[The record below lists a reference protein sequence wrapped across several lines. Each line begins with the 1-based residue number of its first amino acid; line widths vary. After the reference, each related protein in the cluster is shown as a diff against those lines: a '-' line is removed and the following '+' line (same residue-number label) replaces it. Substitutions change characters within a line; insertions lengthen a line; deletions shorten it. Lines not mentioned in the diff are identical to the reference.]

1 MDDRSLARDLSVR
14 TPRRGARAGRRQAAL
29 EEGPSW
35 RKGARVRA
43 ALAAVLWATA
53 CGDDATGPGPVPNR
67 APTVL
72 GPIPAQ
78 TVTVGETATVDA
90 AAHFSDPDGDVLF
103 YVASSSNAG
112 VASVATV
119 GDAGAVSVTG
129 VAKGAASATV
139 AARDAYGLSATL
151 SFSVVVPNQAP
162 VATDS
167 VSDRTVF
174 VGEAISVDLA
184 SKFSDPDGD
193 ALSYAAS
200 SSDTA
205 VASVSVSGYAATVT
219 GVRQGQ
225 ATLTVTAT
233 DADGLSAQLSF
244 AVVVPNQAP
253 VAAGAVPAQSV
264 FVGEATTVDLASRF
278 SDPDGDDLTYA
289 ASSSNARVASVSVA
303 GDAATLTGVRQGRA
317 TLTVTATDAGG
328 LSAELSFAVTVP
340 NRAPVAKT
348 PIQERSVFVGEAF
361 SIDLASHL
369 SDPDGDPLSFA
380 ASSSNVRVA
389 TVSVAGDAAT
399 VTGVRQGRATLTVTA
414 TDGNGLS
421 AKLAFAVTVPNR
433 APVVGGAV
441 PAQSVFVDESIS
453 VDVAPSFSDP
463 DGDPLAYAA
472 SSSNARVV
480 AASVVGDAATLTG
493 VARGQAIVT
502 VAASDPAGLFATLS
516 FAVTVPNRAPVATGA
531 VPAQSVVAGAS
542 VPVDLASRFSDPDG
556 DALSYAASS
565 SDATVASVSV
575 AGDTATATGVRQGRA
590 TLTVTATDGGGL
602 SAELSFAVAV
612 TASATHNDP
621 PVATGF
627 VPVQFVAQGGRVR
640 IEAAALFRD
649 PNGDALAYSAT
660 SSNPAAATVAIEGST
675 AWISGRSSGVT
686 SVRIT
691 ATDPGGLSAHVDFAV
706 TVEGVAGPNQRPVA
720 TAAISELFVATGGT
734 IPLDLASHFS
744 DPDGDPLTYSAS
756 SANVAAASVSV
767 SGSVVSVA
775 GVAEGASDV
784 SVAATDPG
792 GLSAQASFQVT
803 VQANTGTT
811 DPVAISGVSPA
822 TLIEGR
828 TATIAGTGFSTTLG
842 ANRVTLGGRSARVTA
857 ATATSL
863 AFEAPG
869 GDCLPARREE
879 LRVTTGGGSDART
892 VGVAPLTSA
901 ELARLRL
908 SSGEYRWTR
917 AGSGCLHLPGGGVG
931 EEYLIGV
938 VSTSESASSLTG
950 VTLTGAPG
958 DATVAAAVAEAGTST
973 ARWTDAEGVGSFA
986 QGPVQAFSQRP
997 LRSARAP
1004 VGGAPGAFGP
1014 AVADAWTEAR
1024 ARGHSDVMERN
1035 WELVRKLGPP
1045 SREPAAFRN
1054 VRRAPQVGDTL
1065 SLYGSSIRSCS
1076 SGRRVQAVVRLISA
1090 NIVWLDDV
1098 ANPAGTF
1105 TDGELADLDAFYAS
1119 HAKGVHDDYY
1129 GGLSDVD
1136 GNGRFLVLMTREAN
1150 LDKIVGWVWSGDL
1163 YSRSLCAT
1171 SNEAEIFYG
1180 AVPDPGGVAGSA
1192 VTKRRMLDFW
1202 YPILLAHEMVH
1213 TIQFYTAPDG
1223 GATWTQWLR
1232 EGGAT
1237 LAEQLTG
1244 HRFFG
1249 HASGR
1254 ELGASAIS
1262 PRKAKDFLYWEFFQ
1276 GLSWFFG
1283 ANSSGRVANAPEECS
1298 WLGDSHAG
1306 NAGPCVETNL
1316 AIYYVPALVH
1326 RYALDRWGGGGPS
1339 GEQALMR
1346 SLTRSRRHGFQA
1358 LASASPGGSWST
1370 ERILADFY
1378 VSLWTDLQAGGN
1390 SPGMTKWNLHEV
1402 FETTPSGWGLRTHAS
1417 SSPSPRLAG
1426 RRVRGGSVLYLR
1438 WTPTGT
1444 LAPTSVKVESAG
1456 GGRLP
1461 GHISLWALRTR

>member
-1 MDDRSLARDLSVR
+1 MRVLASISR
-14 TPRRGARAGRRQAAL
+14 PRKQWRGG
-29 EEGPSW
+29 
-35 RKGARVRA
+35 RVRA
-43 ALAAVLWATA
+43 AALAVLWAAA
-53 CGDDATGPGPVPNR
+53 CGDEATGPGPVPNR

-78 TVTVGETATVDA
+78 TVAVGDTATVDA

-103 YVASSSNAG
+103 YDASSSNAG
-112 VASVATV
+112 VAAVATV

-151 SFSVVVPNQAP
+151 SFAVVVPNQAP

-174 VGEAISVDLA
+174 IGEAISVDLA
-184 SKFSDPDGD
+184 SRFSDPDGD

-200 SSDTA
+200 SSDAA
-205 VASVSVSGYAATVT
+205 VASVSVAGATATVT

-225 ATLTVTAT
+225 ATFAVTAT

-244 AVVVPNQAP
+244 AVVVPNRAP
-253 VAAGAVPAQSV
+253 VVDGAVPAQSV

-289 ASSSNARVASVSVA
+289 ASSSNARVVSVSVA

-328 LSAELSFAVTVP
+328 LSAQLSFAVTVP
-340 NRAPVAKT
+340 NRAPVATT
-348 PIQERSVFVGEAF
+348 PIQERSVFVRQAI

-369 SDPDGDPLSFA
+369 SDLDGDALSYA

-399 VTGVRQGRATLTVTA
+399 VTGIAQGRATVTVTA

-433 APVVGGAV
+433 APVVGDAV

-472 SSSNARVV
+472 SSSNASVV

-556 DALSYAASS
+556 DALSYTASS
-565 SDATVASVSV
+565 SDVGIASVSV
-575 AGDTATATGVRQGRA
+575 AGDTATVTGVQQGRA
-590 TLTVTATDGGGL
+590 TVAVTATDGGGL
-602 SAELSFAVAV
+602 SAPLSFAVAV
-612 TASATHNDP
+612 TAPVTHNDP

-627 VPVQFVAQGGRVR
+627 VPVQFVAQSGRVR

-706 TVEGVAGPNQRPVA
+706 TVEGVAGPNQRPIA

-811 DPVAISGVSPA
+811 DPVAISGVSPG

-917 AGSGCLHLPGGGVG
+917 AGSGCLHLPGGGAG

-958 DATVAAAVAEAGTST
+958 DATVAAAVAEAGTPT
-973 ARWTDAEGVGSFA
+973 ARWADAEGVGSFA

-1004 VGGAPGAFGP
+1004 VGGAPGSGP
-1014 AVADAWTEAR
+1014 PVADPHTDQWAHEHDEVADWDQTLLRELRRGPRGPSEAAS
-1024 ARGHSDVMERN
+1024 ARS
-1035 WELVRKLGPP
+1035 LP
-1045 SREPAAFRN
+1045 S
-1054 VRRAPQVGDTL
+1054 VGDTL
-1065 SLYGSSIRSCS
+1065 SLNMPRNPFSCTVAHA
-1076 SGRRVQAVVRLISA
+1076 RLKAVVRLISD

-1098 ANPAGTF
+1098 ANTVASFSDAQMMG
-1105 TDGELADLDAFYAS
+1105 LDTFYAT
-1119 HAKGVHDDYY
+1119 HVKGIHDDYF

-1136 GNGRFLVLMTREAN
+1136 GNGRFLVLITQEAN
-1150 LDKIVGWVWSGDL
+1150 RIGIGGRVGRGDIL
-1163 YSRSLCAT
+1163 PTAQCAT
-1171 SNEAEIFYG
+1171 SNHAEIFYG
-1180 AVPDPGGVAGSA
+1180 KMPDSDAARAS
-1192 VTKRRMLDFW
+1192 
-1202 YPILLAHEMVH
+1202 
-1213 TIQFYTAPDG
+1213 
-1223 GATWTQWLR
+1223 
-1232 EGGAT
+1232 T
-1237 LAEQLTG
+1237 LAFYARLLTHEVTHLVQANAYHAGNGPLKPSWEWEAGAVLSEMLVG
-1244 HRFFG
+1244 HRIMG
-1249 HASGR
+1249 HGSGE
-1254 ELGASAIS
+1254 ELGWSAMFPWPQGS
-1262 PRKAKDFLYWEFFQ
+1262 TWYVDTFNDLSKFLGWN
-1276 GLSWFFG
+1276 GRRSG
-1283 ANSSGRVANAPEECS
+1283 ARIIAGAPEECS
-1298 WLGDSHAG
+1298 WLARPDQG
-1306 NAGPCVETNL
+1306 NSMPCAL
-1316 AIYYVPALVH
+1316 GARAIYGVPSMVF
-1326 RYALDRWGGGGPS
+1326 RYAMDRWGSGYPGGES
-1339 GEQALMR
+1339 GLVRRLTSAPVKGFA
-1346 SLTRSRRHGFQA
+1346 SLEGV
-1358 LASASPGGSWST
+1358 SPGGSWPA

-1378 VSLWTDLQAGGN
+1378 IALWTDLKGWTA
-1390 SPGMTKWNLHEV
+1390 PGMTTWNLKSVLDAYVPTPLTIEQTSSALDPRVAGHRV
-1402 FETTPSGWGLRTHAS
+1402 RAGSTLYLHWTPSGAFQ
-1417 SSPSPRLAG
+1417 
-1426 RRVRGGSVLYLR
+1426 
-1438 WTPTGT
+1438 PTG
-1444 LAPTSVKVESAG
+1444 VKVEETG

-1461 GHISLWALRTR
+1461 SHISLWALRVK